1 MLVKTI
7 ALDGPAASGKSTVGQ
22 LLAQEL
28 GFLFF
33 DTGIMYRAVTLAAL
47 EAEVPIDDET
57 ACTRLAEETHIDVRP
72 PTTDDG
78 RTNDILI
85 NGADKTWQIRTP
97 EVDANVSEVSTYPGV
112 RAALTQKQREI
123 GQRGEVVMVGR
134 DIGTVVMPDAPLKI
148 FLDASAEERA
158 RRRYQERLDRGEP
171 ADYEEVLSI
180 VRQRDQIDSTRDVA
194 PLRPAEDARII
205 DSESISAEDVF
216 RIILKFA
223 QEKGIA

>member
-1 MLVKTI
+1 MGVITSYSIHYTKLY
-7 ALDGPAASGKSTVGQ
+7 
-22 LLAQEL
+22 E
-28 GFLFF
+28 
-33 DTGIMYRAVTLAAL
+33 
-47 EAEVPIDDET
+47 
-57 ACTRLAEETHIDVRP
+57 
-72 PTTDDG
+72 
-78 RTNDILI
+78 
-85 NGADKTWQIRTP
+85 QIRTP

-180 VRQRDQIDSTRDVA
+180 VRQRDQIDSTRDA
-194 PLRPAEDARII
+194 
-205 DSESISAEDVF
+205 
-216 RIILKFA
+216 
-223 QEKGIA
+223 